1 MANGESQLPETPHI
15 YKQKRVD
22 APAETGVFL
31 PYFSF
36 ELTHNKNIL
45 I

>member
-1 MANGESQLPETPHI
+1 MANGESRCAEIPHI

-22 APAETGVFL
+22 APAETGVSFFYFL
-31 PYFSF
+31 F